1 MQPWIIKTKPAAVGC
16 SNPLIINQWLMFM
29 TWISKVSNF
38 YGHYYYPTLSLR
50 VLKAKCTV
58 DQENKHYRSIY
69 WNLNIRLWIDEINTT
84 IGNVFQNVE
93 MFILS

>member
-1 MQPWIIKTKPAAVGC
+1 MPSGFFIHSRKMQPWIIKTKPAAVGC

-58 DQENKHYRSIY
+58 DQENECYRSLY
-69 WNLNIRLWIDEINTT
+69 W
-84 IGNVFQNVE
+84 
-93 MFILS
+93 S

>member
-1 MQPWIIKTKPAAVGC
+1 MPSGFFIHSRKMQPWIIKTKPAAVSC

-58 DQENKHYRSIY
+58 DQENEPYRSLHL
-69 WNLNIRLWIDEINTT
+69 NLNIRI
-84 IGNVFQNVE
+84 
-93 MFILS
+93 